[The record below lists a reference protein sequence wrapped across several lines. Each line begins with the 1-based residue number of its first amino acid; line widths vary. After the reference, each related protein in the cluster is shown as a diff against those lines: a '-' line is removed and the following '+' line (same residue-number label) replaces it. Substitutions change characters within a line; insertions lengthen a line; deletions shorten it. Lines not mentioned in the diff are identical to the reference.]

1 MTDTTDISVQSG
13 TAFRGPLARA
23 LDEQLGARSLDQV
36 IADPAHALPVPPAS
50 AWPTELPDT
59 RTLAEMTERATAE
72 RGTPWPQPRASD
84 AARYHGD
91 GDRIAWET
99 PAFARQERLTRTAVA
114 AAGAVSASPVAADAG
129 PGPGPS
135 TFGADAPESQLAD
148 TIGSATLLADVV
160 DGVILLC
167 EQSSWC
173 WPAHD
178 DTLARHNSVL
188 ATVAD
193 PYLDLGAGAV
203 VGQLAWIDQLLGDQL
218 DAHYPGVRARI
229 RHEARVRVFEPFTRR
244 RDWHW
249 LGLDGDA
256 HNWNPWIHGNVLVA
270 ALRLLD
276 NPSEAEE
283 RARILTLVVEGLDR
297 YVAVLPEDGAID
309 EGYAYW
315 WNGACRL
322 LEALDL
328 LTFATGGTFDPV
340 PSIRSLRETIA
351 FPHRMHLGGGWFV
364 NAADGQAKPSADQPW
379 HSLHR
384 AAVRAG
390 DDDAK
395 RFAAAHRRPS
405 EAAVVEAE
413 GLGRVLRGMTDVS
426 WLQAT
431 ESAPPAPAATW
442 LPSTQM
448 LVAREREGSS
458 SGVSVAVKGG
468 HNNEHHNHND
478 VGNFL
483 VASDG
488 VPVIVDAGR
497 PSYDARTFSDRRYE
511 LWPMQS
517 EWHNV
522 PFVEG
527 RGQPTGRE
535 YAASLIEVSTG
546 ETPML
551 GLELVG
557 AYDVAGLESWRR
569 EVRLDRER
577 REVRIHDAW
586 RWAGAD
592 AVVPVSASPSTASPS
607 TASLPTASVTELW
620 PSEVPEELNS
630 TSPQLSAVEADAVVP
645 ASASPS
651 TASLTELWPSEVPE
665 ELNSTS
671 PQLSAVDAEAVDATF
686 SFAAPTPATVVH
698 DQAAPHRANFGDK
711 TARSVQLRLLIAGK
725 VTEVESGLVVTPL
738 QGAPRIHITW
748 DASAPATLTPIK
760 LDDPMLA
767 DVWGPRL
774 VRLDLDVADR
784 STMTITVRQENS
796 ILPFGDTKPVGVT
809 A

>member
-1 MTDTTDISVQSG
+1 MTDTTDIPVQSD
-13 TAFRGPLARA
+13 TAFRGPLSRT
-23 LDEQLGARSLDQV
+23 LDEQLDGRSLDEV
-36 IADPAHALPVPPAS
+36 IADPDHALPVPPAS
-50 AWPTELPDT
+50 TWHAGLPDA
-59 RTLAEMTERATAE
+59 RTLADMTERATAE
-72 RGTPWPQPRASD
+72 QGTPWPQPRASD

-91 GDRIAWET
+91 GNRIAWET
-99 PAFARQERLTRTAVA
+99 PAFARQERLTRTVVA
-114 AAGAVSASPVAADAG
+114 AAAD
-129 PGPGPS
+129 PS
-135 TFGADAPESQLAD
+135 
-148 TIGSATLLADVV
+148 LLTEVV

-167 EQSSWC
+167 EQSTWC

-178 DTLARHNSVL
+178 DTFARHGSVL
-188 ATVAD
+188 ATLTD
-193 PYLDLGAGAV
+193 PYLDLGAGEV

-229 RHEARVRVFEPFTRR
+229 RHEARVRVFEPFERR

-276 NPSEAEE
+276 APSEAAE
-283 RARILTLVVEGLDR
+283 RARILELVVEGLDR

-328 LTFATGGTFDPV
+328 LTFATGGAFDPV
-340 PSIRSLRETIA
+340 PSIRSLRETVA

-364 NAADGQAKPSADQPW
+364 NAADGQAKPSSDQPW

-390 DDDAK
+390 DADAQA
-395 RFAAAHRRPS
+395 FAASHRRPS

-413 GLGRVLRGMTDVS
+413 GLGRALRGLTDAV
-426 WLQAT
+426 WLQLT
-431 ESAPPAPAATW
+431 PPAPPAPASTW

-448 LVAREREGSS
+448 LVAREHDGSS
-458 SGVSVAVKGG
+458 SGLSVAVKGG
-468 HNNEHHNHND
+468 HNDENHNHND
-478 VGNFL
+478 VGTFL

-497 PSYDARTFSDRRYE
+497 PSYDARTFSERRYE

-522 PFVEG
+522 PVIAG

-535 YAASLIEVSTG
+535 YAAEVVSVQTG
-546 ETPML
+546 AGPS
-551 GLELVG
+551 LELELAG
-557 AYDVAGLESWRR
+557 AYDVNGLESWRR
-569 EVRLDRER
+569 EVALDRER
-577 REVRIHDAW
+577 AEVRIHDAW
-586 RWAGAD
+586 HWAAAD
-592 AVVPVSASPSTASPS
+592 AARAAAPAPVPASP
-607 TASLPTASVTELW
+607 TELW
-620 PSEVPEELNS
+620 PSASASAGNSTSPQLSPDDDAAPTTASSTELWPSAVREELNS
-630 TSPQLSAVEADAVVP
+630 TSPQLSASDADATD
-645 ASASPS
+645 ATDSAD
-651 TASLTELWPSEVPE
+651 
-665 ELNSTS
+665 STS
-671 PQLSAVDAEAVDATF
+671 SSAAH
-686 SFAAPTPATVVH
+686 APA
-698 DQAAPHRANFGDK
+698 
-711 TARSVQLRLLIAGK
+711 QLRLLLAGD
-725 VTEVESGLVVTPL
+725 VALTPDSQGDDSAIITPL
-738 QGAPRIHITW
+738 GGGTRVHVTW
-748 DASAPATLTPIK
+748 TGTASATLTPIE

-784 STMTITVRQENS
+784 STMTVTVRQEHS
-796 ILPFGDTKPVGVT
+796 TPPFGGMNAVGD
-809 A
+809 AE